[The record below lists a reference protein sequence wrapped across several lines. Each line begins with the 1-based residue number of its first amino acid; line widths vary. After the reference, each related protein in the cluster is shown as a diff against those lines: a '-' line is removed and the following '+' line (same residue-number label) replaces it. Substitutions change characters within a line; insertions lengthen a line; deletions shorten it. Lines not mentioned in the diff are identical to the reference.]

1 MRPWNLGLRFGLE
14 LAALAGLAWGA
25 WNNTQ
30 GAARLATIALP
41 LAAATIWG
49 IFNVPDDPSRSGAA
63 PVPVHGWVRLV
74 LEWLVLAGG
83 WMGFAFA
90 GQTAVAVG
98 LAVLTIFHYIVSLRR
113 VRWLVS

>member
-14 LAALAGLAWGA
+14 LAALAGLAWGT
-25 WNNTQ
+25 WSVTQ
-30 GAARLATIALP
+30 GAARLAAIAVP
-41 LAAATIWG
+41 LAAVLIWG

-63 PVPVHGWVRLV
+63 PVPVGGWVRLG

-83 WMGFAFA
+83 WIGFGFANQPPIA
-90 GQTAVAVG
+90 IG
-98 LAVLTIFHYIVSLRR
+98 LAVLTIFHYVMSLDR